1 MSIPPRVARPPHLP
15 HLLISAFIS
24 CFMSAAGAATPVITT
39 GAPSWHLSSGQ
50 RLHRGAD
57 SLLALGE
64 NAVAG
69 RGAASETASWQQ
81 LPPGAGLDA
90 GALMAPPAGFAAAAG
105 APAPLLYSRGAGNTH
120 LRMAQSDT
128 PAASSLAPSGEPGAI
143 ARPGLYTMLLIGI
156 GLLLLRMRRNDL
168 HDEKFSV

>member
-1 MSIPPRVARPPHLP
+1 MSIPPRATRLPSPPHL
-15 HLLISAFIS
+15 LLSAFIS

-90 GALMAPPAGFAAAAG
+90 GALTASPAGFSAAAG
-105 APAPLLYSRGAGNTH
+105 VPAPLLYSRGAGNTH
-120 LRMAQSDT
+120 LRMAQSDAGSTT
-128 PAASSLAPSGEPGAI
+128 PSGSSGEPGAI
-143 ARPGLYTMLLIGI
+143 ARPGLYTMLLIGV

>member
-1 MSIPPRVARPPHLP
+1 MSIPPRVARLPYLP
-15 HLLISAFIS
+15 HLLISACVS
-24 CFMSAAGAATPVITT
+24 CFMSAAGAATPVITMGT
-39 GAPSWHLSSGQ
+39 PSWHLSSGQ

-90 GALMAPPAGFAAAAG
+90 GALTASPAGFSAAAG

-120 LRMAQSDT
+120 LRMAQSDLGSA
-128 PAASSLAPSGEPGAI
+128 AASGASGEPGAL
-143 ARPGLYTMLLIGI
+143 ARPGLYTMLLIGV